1 MAGQET
7 DSSATQTQQSRGDGR
22 SVSHSVMHN
31 LLGVCLAALLITSAS
46 VVAPGAVQASPDLT
60 GRWATDSLVENR
72 IGYFLVL
79 RPGPST
85 SQPYVG
91 YLRFEYQD
99 GRRNAKMPVT
109 ARVVGDAVII
119 ATRSG
124 TFDKSGRALRA
135 DFNPRTMS
143 LTLTNCT
150 ARLRLVMPWAL
161 ESDCVLRLQS

>member
-1 MAGQET
+1 MATGV
-7 DSSATQTQQSRGDGR
+7 
-22 SVSHSVMHN
+22 SVSHSDMRN
-31 LLGVCLAALLITSAS
+31 LLGVCLAALLITSAG

-85 SQPYVG
+85 SHPYVG

-109 ARVVGDAVII
+109 ARVVGDGVII

>member
-1 MAGQET
+1 M
-7 DSSATQTQQSRGDGR
+7 R
-22 SVSHSVMHN
+22 N
-31 LLGVCLAALLITSAS
+31 LMGTALAVLLIASAH
-46 VVAPGAVQASPDLT
+46 VVMPGVAQASPDLT
-60 GRWATDSLVENR
+60 GRWATDSLRDNR

-109 ARVVGDAVII
+109 ARVVGEDVII

-161 ESDCVLRLQS
+161 ESDCVLRLQG